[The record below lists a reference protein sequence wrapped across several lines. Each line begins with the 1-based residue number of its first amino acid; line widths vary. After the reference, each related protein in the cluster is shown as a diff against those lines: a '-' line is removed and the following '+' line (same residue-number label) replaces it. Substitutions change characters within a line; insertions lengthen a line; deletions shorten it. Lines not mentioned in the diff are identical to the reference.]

1 MTKYEQET
9 SDSRLYI
16 LDENGNREPFGPVT
30 DAMVEINTEAE
41 RIVQNFSDAA
51 NAISELS
58 HAFHDIT
65 FECKASKQMPMRIVG
80 VFEGVLNNCPNRR
93 VSHLAVHARKKRTRT
108 KNLNRA
114 FRIEE
119 KGEVS

>member
-1 MTKYEQET
+1 MTRCKQKMN
-9 SDSRLYI
+9 DSQLYI
-16 LDENGNREPFGPVT
+16 LDENGNHEPFGPVT
-30 DAMVEINTEAE
+30 DAMIEIKAEVEQ
-41 RIVQNFSDAA
+41 IVQNFSDAA

-65 FECKASKQMPMRIVG
+65 FECKASKQMLMTITG
-80 VFEGVLNNCPNRR
+80 VCDEVLKDCPNKR
-93 VSHLAVHARKKRTRT
+93 VSHLAIHAKKKRTRT

-114 FRIEE
+114 FRIAE